1 MKKSLKIYGWAWV
14 AVIAATLITIAV
26 IAIHPSHHDLARDAN
41 NIEKIVK
48 VDLPDIA
55 FSESWD
61 NLDRSASRWDV
72 YEHHGEFV
80 EELSY
85 ESTMAMDELCQIDSL
100 RWRKTEDGI
109 YCYYDEGGIDGLYHV
124 WCIISQDTFT
134 ISYEVDETEGVF
146 AVLLIALAYFIIFKW
161 GIVLLIIALI
171 KRIKNSKKRQ
181 I

>member
-55 FSESWD
+55 YSESWD

-100 RWRKTEDGI
+100 RWRKTEDGQ
-109 YCYYDEGGIDGLYHV
+109 YYVNH
-124 WCIISQDTFT
+124 
-134 ISYEVDETEGVF
+134 
-146 AVLLIALAYFIIFKW
+146 AVRTGY
-161 GIVLLIIALI
+161 
-171 KRIKNSKKRQ
+171 IKNAELKTRSNLTYYEYMPD
-181 I
+181 